1 MMDLSEI
8 NIGSLNPDIK
18 TYLEK
23 FKKVKVLILR
33 QCNINSL
40 DHLPSWKLSAIDL
53 SQNNFKDNI
62 IDKLATMTTLTQ
74 ILLME
79 NQIESLS
86 NLKQLSALKLL
97 TELDFTD
104 CPVATEPNYRPT
116 LFDSIKSLEILDRQD
131 LNG

>member
-1 MMDLSEI
+1 MQHQLTRPSTLLETISHRSQPEQVHSHSLS
-8 NIGSLNPDIK
+8 
-18 TYLEK
+18 
-23 FKKVKVLILR
+23 
-33 QCNINSL
+33 
-40 DHLPSWKLSAIDL
+40 
-53 SQNNFKDNI
+53 FKDNI

-104 CPVATEPNYRPT
+104 CPVAREPNYRPT
-116 LFDSIKSLEILDRQD
+116 LFDR
-131 LNG
+131 